1 MRFADIRDQDVPLD
15 IFRRAITTDKVPHA
29 YLFQGPAG
37 VGKSITAGALA
48 MIMNCDE
55 PGEDSCGVCT
65 NCRKIIGGVHP
76 DVRFLGLPEGK
87 RRIPIEMVRNVQG
100 WMDIRPHEGKAKV
113 LIIDPADLLTEQASN
128 ALLKTLEE
136 PRTGSLIILISD
148 HASSLLPTIRSR
160 CQSVRFGALEES
172 TVVDLLQKK
181 GLDSEKSVVVA
192 SLSAGSME
200 RASRYTGEDLAQRM
214 QSVTSLLRSA
224 TDDTP
229 EDAMAIAAA
238 LKGDRDETLAV
249 LELMLQVLDELLWL
263 RSNPSGE
270 MVSQSALVR
279 FFGELLEGLT
289 EKGSPGRVAKYV
301 AAVHRAIT
309 AMNRNNMNPQLAVE
323 GMVMAMRGRTSGG
336 EAWGR
341 IGAR

>member
-1 MRFADIRDQDVPLD
+1 MRFADIRDQDGPLE
-15 IFRRAITTDKVPHA
+15 IFKRAIATDKVPHA

-37 VGKSITAGALA
+37 VGKNIAAGALA

-55 PGEDSCGVCT
+55 PGDDSCGVCE

-100 WMDIRPHEGKAKV
+100 WMEIRPHEGKAKV
-113 LIIDPADLLTEQASN
+113 LIIDPADLLTEQAAN

-136 PRTGSLIILISD
+136 PRAGSLIILISD

-160 CQSVRFGALEES
+160 CQSVRFGALDES
-172 TVVDLLQKK
+172 TVVDLLSKK
-181 GLDSEKSVVVA
+181 GLDSEESVVVA
-192 SLSAGSME
+192 TLCAGSME
-200 RASRYTGEDLAQRM
+200 RASRYMGEDLAERM
-214 QSVTSLLRSA
+214 QAVTSLLRSA
-224 TDDTP
+224 ADNTP
-229 EDAMAIAAA
+229 RDAMAIAAA
-238 LKGDRDETLAV
+238 LRGDRDETLAV

-270 MVSQSALVR
+270 TVARSALVR

-289 EKGSPGRVAKYV
+289 ERGSPGRVAQYI

-309 AMNRNNMNPQLAVE
+309 AMTRNNMNPQLAVE